1 MWSNQHQIWRISI
14 SENVTDTDSQQWIR
28 NSGSAL
34 VVLRIQI
41 LATKYSIRIRI
52 QNVSHNEDPDPYD
65 RKFSRILVLRKF
77 NVIQS

>member
-34 VVLRIQI
+34 VVMRIQI

-65 RKFSRILVLRKF
+65 RKFPRI
-77 NVIQS
+77 